1 MPRQPT
7 ILASHSEAEAL
18 MKSLFHP
25 SVNLLA
31 FYNSSFDKI
40 VKNPELIVMPIIDR
54 QFYLAH
60 SIFDSLTCNK
70 CKIPLLERIII
81 RIKQSCEIA
90 AIPLPMSLEEIK
102 LKISNVASFCISE
115 YDLKD
120 KKFFIR
126 LWISSGLSH
135 FSLLPEEET
144 KPIFYIVA
152 YTSPR
157 DFDLT
162 KVYKE
167 TSISSIKIKEGAMVH
182 SKTSNYLT
190 NCLIAMEANK
200 SGALNGVMLDKDGF
214 ITECPIANIGFVWKK
229 NKVFMIP
236 KWDKVLKGSTLTECI
251 TFIKK
256 KLIPE
261 GVISR
266 IEQKDMKPSDIY
278 GNADEMIVFGGG
290 KVIAIGEF
298 DGHFIRK
305 DLGPICRSLQN
316 YLREEYNK
324 TAFKVNHTL
333 YNKKIPLPKL

>member
-1 MPRQPT
+1 MLKKPT

-18 MKSLFHP
+18 MKSLFIP

-40 VKNPELIVMPIIDR
+40 VKNPELMVLPVIDR
-54 QFYLAH
+54 QFYAAH

-70 CKIPLLERIII
+70 CKIPLLERIIR

-90 AIPLPMSLEEIK
+90 AIHLPMSLEEIK
-102 LKISNVASFCISE
+102 LKISNVASFCVGE

-135 FSLLPEEET
+135 FSHLPDEET

-152 YTSPR
+152 YNTTT

-167 TSISSIKIKEGAMVH
+167 TSISSIKIKEGAIVH
-182 SKTSNYLT
+182 SKTSNYLI

-214 ITECPIANIGFVWKK
+214 ITECPIANIGFFWKN
-229 NKVFMIP
+229 NKVFVIP
-236 KWDKVLKGSTLTECI
+236 KWEKVLKGSTLTECI
-251 TFIKK
+251 TYMEK

-266 IEQKDMKPSDIY
+266 IEQRDMKPSDIY
-278 GNADEMIVFGGG
+278 GNVDEMIVFGGG

-305 DLGPICRSLQN
+305 DLGSICRSLQN

-324 TAFKVNHTL
+324 TAFKVNPNL
-333 YNKKIPLPKL
+333 YFKKTPYPKL